1 MTTVASELAVGPV
14 PRTPAGTPLVGD
26 LVVFPVPYGSGSFP
40 GDWVEVMCGIAGMD
54 FARLVAGHGPV
65 QTDRSY
71 LSRFTVLLESVVE
84 RATAGA
90 AAGRSAEQILEL
102 LGNAPVVLDFADRE
116 AARRAL
122 VPFFLRPVVS
132 RTLELADGGSG
143 GC

>member
-1 MTTVASELAVGPV
+1 MIPDERILA
-14 PRTPAGTPLVGD
+14 VGD

-40 GDWVEVMCGIAGMD
+40 GDWVEVMRGIAGM
-54 FARLVAGHGPV
+54 
-65 QTDRSY
+65 
-71 LSRFTVLLESVVE
+71 
-84 RATAGA
+84 
-90 AAGRSAEQILEL
+90 
-102 LGNAPVVLDFADRE
+102 E